1 MKGEMK
7 IWIVVDNLRIGGIER
22 LALDQ
27 MYSLSDSEIKS
38 KLFVLDRQST
48 LESGN
53 FLNIE
58 NDLMEQKRLNF
69 EYCPRNFLLLIL
81 FFIRQFS
88 IHRPTLILDYTLK
101 ATLVL
106 RLLKF
111 FLLSPVQI
119 HCVIQQL
126 ASLSAPLQ
134 RYKRMLYAQFST
146 RLFINSIYYS
156 QDWDKYRFKNLVT
169 RFLFSKPHNI
179 IRNGIYL
186 HRLESRLLHSPVS
199 NQSSTTQTPRFI
211 FLGRLKA
218 WKGLDRLYLLD
229 RVNNQ
234 NCRFLI
240 FSPDNDLELESA
252 FRQSF
257 GERIEF
263 IIGKSPQYFTPKTND
278 IHVYGV
284 DYGQG
289 FKFPESVSTNCL
301 EMAYLNI
308 PSMVTA
314 GGAANWPELKGK
326 NLIYEVNWENEK
338 CVIEVISKI
347 SLSASNRGVPVEFRE
362 AVSVE
367 RNISEHL
374 AFLNKN
380 T

>member
-1 MKGEMK
+1 MKADIK
-7 IWIVVDNLRIGGIER
+7 IWIIVDNLRIGGIER

-27 MYSLSDSEIKS
+27 MYSLSDSQIAS

-48 LESGN
+48 LKSGN
-53 FLNIE
+53 FVNIE
-58 NDLMEQKRLNF
+58 NDLIEQKRLNF
-69 EYCPRNFLLLIL
+69 EYCPRSLPHLIM

-111 FLLSPVQI
+111 LLLSPAQI

-126 ASLSAPLQ
+126 ASLSAPIQ
-134 RYKRMLYAQFST
+134 RYKRMFYAQFST

-156 QDWDKYRFKNLVT
+156 HDWDNYRSKNLVT
-169 RFLFSKPHNI
+169 RLLFPKPHSI

-186 HRLESRLLHSPVS
+186 HRLDSRFLNRPVS

-218 WKGLDRLYLLD
+218 WKGLNKLYLLD
-229 RVNNQ
+229 QVSNQ

-240 FSPDNDLELESA
+240 FSPDNDLEIERV

-263 IIGKSPQYFTPKTND
+263 VIGKSPQYLTPEPYD

-326 NLIYEVNWENEK
+326 NLIYEVRWENEQ

-347 SLSASNRGVPVEFRE
+347 SLATSNRSVPVEFRE

-374 AFLNKN
+374 AFFNKN